1 MHHGSEPPGSRIAQ
15 PYAWLLELGRALTA
29 TRRPDGLYQALH
41 EQVRRLLDPASF
53 AILIHDAETDV
64 VTVAYYAGSER
75 RERPRLRYRGSE
87 IPAIRQGAPV
97 LETGDRSGMTVP
109 LHGDGRVL
117 GALSAQARNGQRYGA
132 AELALLSAVAD
143 LGAAALAGAWHVQES
158 ERRRQEAERLEEIGR
173 ALSAS
178 LELTGVLSRVLEA
191 ARDLSD
197 ADGGAVWL
205 LLGGDREVEVALRSG
220 EIGPAPGARLPLS
233 PMLHELVVERRE
245 TLVLESV
252 PTHPLLSPEI
262 RKAHPVASAIV
273 VPLVAEDRVIGALG
287 VGHVEARR
295 YRRDDVR
302 LQERLAQ
309 QAAIAVANA
318 RLHEEIRAL
327 SLTDALTGIPNRRHL
342 DLFLE
347 KEFAA
352 ARRGRR
358 LTVAIFDLD
367 DFKLYNDQV
376 GHQAGDE
383 ALRLFARLLQG
394 ETRAMNLAARYGGD
408 EFVSILADIDREGGL
423 AHAGRVV
430 RAVDAHPVLG
440 AIGVSAGVASFAAA
454 MNSARDLIAAADRDL
469 YLRKAERRR
478 ERAGGEAGAGAGSG
492 SAGTGS
498 GGTERRSL
506 SPP

>member
-1 MHHGSEPPGSRIAQ
+1 MHHGSEPSSARAAQ
-15 PYAWLLELGRALTA
+15 PYAALLELGRALTA
-29 TRRPDGLYQALH
+29 TRRPDGLYQALY

-53 AILIHDAETDV
+53 YIAIHDEETDV
-64 VTVAYYAGSER
+64 TTVVFYAEGER
-75 RERPRLRYRGSE
+75 VERPRLRYRGSE
-87 IPAIRQGAPV
+87 SRAIREGEPV

-109 LHGDGRVL
+109 LRGDGRVL
-117 GALSAQARNGQRYGA
+117 GVLSTQARAGQRYGA
-132 AELALLSAVAD
+132 VELALLSAVAD

-178 LELTGVLSRVLEA
+178 LELAEVLNRVLAA

-205 LLGGDREVEVALRSG
+205 LVDGDSEVEVALRSG
-220 EIGPAPGARLPLS
+220 KIGPAPGARLALS
-233 PMLHELVVERRE
+233 PMLRELVVERRE

-252 PTHPLLSPEI
+252 STHPLLPPEI
-262 RKAHPVASAIV
+262 RHAHPVASAIV
-273 VPLVAEDRVIGALG
+273 VPLVAADRVIGALG

-358 LTVAIFDLD
+358 LTVVIFDLD
-367 DFKLYNDQV
+367 DFKAYNDQA

-383 ALRLFARLLQG
+383 ALRLFARLLDR

-408 EFVSILADIDREGGL
+408 EFVSILADTDREGGL
-423 AHAGRVV
+423 AHAGRLA
-430 RAVDAHPVLG
+430 RAVDAHPVLSEIG
-440 AIGVSAGVASFAAA
+440 ASAGVASYTAG
-454 MNSARDLIAAADRDL
+454 MKTIRDLLAAADRAL
-469 YLRKAERRR
+469 YLSKAERRR
-478 ERAGGEAGAGAGSG
+478 ERT
-492 SAGTGS
+492 GTGQ
-498 GGTERRSL
+498 
-506 SPP
+506 